1 MLYPEWKASA
11 HNIPV
16 EWREFIA
23 LTVHPDMVAQIV
35 RDKIDSIIAVGKNP
49 LETLKSFDPDIQLP
63 NVEKNRIDNERK
75 DNQVVVWTR
84 SQPDQVF
91 IVTPEPGTTERRRHI
106 RKYAEGDVREGCF
119 YFRGPRNQLNLKAQ
133 NLSIFSQMAEGID
146 EETWLYHLKR
156 RDYSDWFRR
165 IIKDD
170 ELTTLAEKLEIDPAI
185 SGKDSREQILSAIS
199 RLYTAPANH

>member
-1 MLYPEWKASA
+1 
-11 HNIPV
+11 
-16 EWREFIA
+16 
-23 LTVHPDMVAQIV
+23 
-35 RDKIDSIIAVGKNP
+35 
-49 LETLKSFDPDIQLP
+49 
-63 NVEKNRIDNERK
+63 
-75 DNQVVVWTR
+75 
-84 SQPDQVF
+84 
-91 IVTPEPGTTERRRHI
+91 
-106 RKYAEGDVREGCF
+106 
-119 YFRGPRNQLNLKAQ
+119 
-133 NLSIFSQMAEGID
+133 MAEGID